1 MKLIFKYLKPVFLLV
16 ILCIAML
23 VGQAFCDLSLPNMM
37 SDIVNVG
44 IQQSGVQK
52 GAPEAISE
60 KALEM
65 LHLFMSDDDKKVVNN
80 GYHQVMPNST
90 EAQRHAKKYPL
101 AAKENIYV
109 LSVKSEIELVSI
121 ERVFSKTACTIMQ
134 FMQEMEKQTGIKAG
148 AETEISAGYS
158 GADISMLYPILS
170 YIEAIPAE
178 AFENAA
184 KASEKTDETMRTQIG
199 IMFSQMIYKEL
210 GADVEKMRTDYIYQT
225 GAKMLLISLLAA
237 AAAILVGAF
246 SSQAAARASR
256 NMRRDLFAKVEGF
269 SSEEYDKFSTASLIT
284 RTTNDVQ
291 QVQMLITFG
300 LRMFCYAPVMGIGG
314 VLFAVD
320 KSASLG
326 WIIGVVVLVL
336 LGIMLILLAII
347 LPKFKLLQKLTDKLN
362 LVSRENLSGLMV
374 IRAFGNEGYEEN
386 RFDKANDELSRTN
399 LFVQKMMSMVFP
411 LIMLIMNVTML
422 AIIWFGAKEIEKAAM
437 QLGDMMAFIQY
448 AMHIIMSFMMIAMM
462 FVFIPRALVSAR
474 RIQEVLSVKAK
485 IRNPRVPSMIP
496 AQAGTI
502 KFENVAFSYPGTDE
516 RVLEN
521 ISFTAK
527 PGETTAI
534 IGATGA
540 GKSTLINLIPRF
552 YDVTSGRIMLDGID
566 IRKFKQEDLRGH
578 IGYVPQKGLL
588 FSGTVESNLRYGKEN
603 ATENELKTA
612 IKTAQAAD
620 FVLESGEG
628 LKMPITQGGGNVSGG
643 QRQRLSIARALVRK
657 AKIYIFDDSFSALDF
672 KTDAALRKAMKKKT
686 ANATMIVV
694 AQRVGTIMNAEQII
708 VLEDGK
714 MVGRGTHRELLI
726 SCPAYREIA
735 ESQMQKEELE

>member
-184 KASEKTDETMRTQIG
+184 RASEKTDETMRTQIG